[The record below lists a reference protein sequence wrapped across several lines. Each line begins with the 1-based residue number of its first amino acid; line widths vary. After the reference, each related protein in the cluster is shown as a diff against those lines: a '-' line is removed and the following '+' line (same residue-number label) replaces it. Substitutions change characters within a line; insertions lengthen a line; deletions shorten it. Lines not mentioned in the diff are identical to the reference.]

1 MQSRRLLGC
10 TARAMRPASWT
21 GSWRWIPRWCGPTNT
36 PPGRATTTRGPALS
50 DTTRQAQSRHDQAL
64 GRSRGGLSTK
74 VHLAVDGHLRPLSL
88 HLTGGQAG
96 EAAP

>member
-1 MQSRRLLGC
+1 
-10 TARAMRPASWT
+10 
-21 GSWRWIPRWCGPTNT
+21 
-36 PPGRATTTRGPALS
+36 
-50 DTTRQAQSRHDQAL
+50 
-64 GRSRGGLSTK
+64 LSTK